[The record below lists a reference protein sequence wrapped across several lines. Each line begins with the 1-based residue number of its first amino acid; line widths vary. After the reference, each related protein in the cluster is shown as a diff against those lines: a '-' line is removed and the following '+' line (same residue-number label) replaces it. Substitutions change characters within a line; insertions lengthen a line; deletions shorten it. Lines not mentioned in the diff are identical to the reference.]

1 MSDYPET
8 ELIVKETNWKSGVKA
23 REGKPDWPWKKF
35 ELIDTSGMKY
45 SAFEQDI
52 QKDPNAMKVVN
63 AIGPGYAL
71 KIAYEQNGQYR
82 NLKRIIEYEPPVADS
97 SKAKEPA
104 KEADKM
110 SKEDWA
116 AKDRRIARESCL
128 SSAASALRG
137 SAGLIA
143 RDVVEMAKVFEKYVY
158 GEEDETPDD

>member
-1 MSDYPET
+1 MSSYPET
-8 ELIVKETNWKSGVKA
+8 ELIVKKTEWK
-23 REGKPDWPWKKF
+23 EGIGKRGPWKMF
-35 ELIDTSGMKY
+35 VLTDTTDMTY
-45 SAFEQDI
+45 SAFENEI
-52 QKDPNAMKVVN
+52 NKDPKAMGVIQSLE
-63 AIGPGYAL
+63 AGYAL
-71 KIAYEQNGQYR
+71 KVAYETTMYNGKERR
-82 NLKRIIEYEPPVADS
+82 NLKGIIEYEPPVADS
-97 SKAKEPA
+97 PKAKEPA

-158 GEEDETPDD
+158 GEEIEGPTE